1 MAANAACK
9 ALKAPILASLRLAR
23 ETLEALGDSLS
34 IAKKA
39 FRVAERALNVASR
52 ELRDVSVGLEHVKRR
67 FREGL
72 QVVAKITNFGLN
84 RLFAIEEITFQAS
97 LGNAASGRFSL
108 SVQAIILDQT
118 VNVSLSTADINNIHG
133 TITRPLANRIGFDSV
148 VNRIG

>member
-23 ETLEALGDSLS
+23 KALETLGDSLNE
-34 IAKKA
+34 AKEA
-39 FRVAERALNVASR
+39 FRVAERASDIASR
-52 ELRDVSVGLEHVKRR
+52 GLRDASDRLEYVKQK

-72 QVVAKITNFGLN
+72 QVVAEITNFGLN

-97 LGNAASGRFSL
+97 LGNAAIGRFSL

-118 VNVSLSTADINNIHG
+118 VRVSLSTADINNIHG
-133 TITRPLANRIGFDSV
+133 TITRPLANRIGFGSI